1 MTRGSVVGIGV
12 VIVLIVVVVVVVVV
26 VKKSKKRKKRK
37 KKEKRSSKKCE
48 YCAIWTLFL
57 KFCLAVNDV
66 FFDETPESGPK
77 KIVNRRKNFRSGL
90 NIKNVGKTGI
100 FFGGFHVPK

>member
-1 MTRGSVVGIGV
+1 MGEIWREKEKRG
-12 VIVLIVVVVVVVVV
+12 
-26 VKKSKKRKKRK
+26 KKRK

-77 KIVNRRKNFRSGL
+77 KFENRRKNFRSGL
-90 NIKNVGKTGI
+90 NIKNVGI
-100 FFGGFHVPK
+100 AAFFWGVLRPKVRPEAERRDVV